1 MSLFRRYSKEEM
13 EKKGRWGITVL
24 ILGVLLPLSL
34 AGSAE
39 FYKWKDK
46 DGRTFYSDSP
56 PPAGVDVEIKK
67 FRDDPD
73 EHPKTEHPKTESRK
87 AESPKADSPKA
98 KETTL
103 KPKTIEEGEKRPYR
117 DINVVMY
124 MTTWCRFCRL
134 ARDYIRTL
142 DVNLLEYN
150 IERDKDKKAEML
162 GKSGG
167 SGGVPL
173 IDVEGIIVRGYNPD
187 AIKTAVEKRRASEA
201 RK

>member
-13 EKKGRWGITVL
+13 ERKGRWIIAVL
-24 ILGVLLPLSL
+24 IWGVLLPLSL

-39 FYKWKDK
+39 IYKWKDK

-73 EHPKTEHPKTESRK
+73 ERPK

-98 KETTL
+98 HSPKAKETTL
-103 KPKTIEEGEKRPYR
+103 KPKRIEVDEKRPYR
-117 DINVVMY
+117 NINVVMY

-142 DVNLLEYN
+142 DVNFLEYN
-150 IERDKDKKAEML
+150 IEKDKDKRAEML
-162 GKSGG
+162 GKSSG
-167 SGGVPL
+167 SRGVPL
-173 IDVEGIIVRGYNPD
+173 IDVEGIIIRGYNPD

>member
-1 MSLFRRYSKEEM
+1 MRLFRRFSKEEM
-13 EKKGRWGITVL
+13 ERKGRWIIAVL
-24 ILGVLLPLSL
+24 ISGVLLQLSL

-39 FYKWKDK
+39 IYKWKDK

-67 FRDDPD
+67 FKDDPD
-73 EHPKTEHPKTESRK
+73 EPPKTEHPKAESRK
-87 AESPKADSPKA
+87 AGSPKADSPKA

-103 KPKTIEEGEKRPYR
+103 KPKRIEEGEKRPYR

-134 ARDYIRTL
+134 AREYIRTL
-142 DVNLLEYN
+142 DVNFFEYN
-150 IERDKDKKAEML
+150 IEKDKDKRAEML

-173 IDVEGIIVRGYNPD
+173 IDVEGIIIRGYNPD